1 MPVKLVG
8 RHYIADSQ
16 ISKRSRVKSKK
27 FNQRRSFMSKLLRN
41 LLALALAGASASAVA
56 EVTIGVTLS
65 ATGPAASLGIPEK
78 NTIALM
84 PKTIGGETVKYVV
97 LDDASDPTAASK
109 NARKLT
115 TEDKADVI
123 IGSSTTPTSTAVLEV
138 AAETK
143 TPQIA
148 LAPFAP
154 AADKAAWVFQTPQD
168 FGIMAGAIVAHMQA
182 NNVKTVAFIGYSDGY
197 GELWLRV
204 MNSITAAKGIKMVAT
219 ERYNRTDTSVTGQI
233 LKILSEK
240 PDSVLVV
247 GSGTPAALPQATLV
261 ERGYKGR
268 IYQTH
273 GVANNDFLRVGGKNV
288 EGAVLPVGPV
298 LVPAQLPDSHPSK
311 KAALEYIKAYEAANG
326 AGSHSTFGAHTWD
339 AGLLLQ
345 RAIPEALKKAKP
357 GTAEFRAALRE
368 ALENV
373 KELAATHG
381 VFTFSATDHKG
392 LDGRSVVMVSIEN
405 GAWKLLR

>member
-1 MPVKLVG
+1 
-8 RHYIADSQ
+8 
-16 ISKRSRVKSKK
+16 
-27 FNQRRSFMSKLLRN
+27 MSKLLRS
-41 LLALALAGASASAVA
+41 LLALALVGAASTAVA

-84 PKTIGGETVKYVV
+84 PKTIGGEAVKYVV

-109 NARKLT
+109 NARKLA

-154 AADKAAWVFQTPQD
+154 AADKAAWVFQPPQD
-168 FGIMAGAIVAHMQA
+168 FSIMGGAIVAHMQA
-182 NNVKTVAFIGYSDGY
+182 NNVKTMAFIGYSDGY

-204 MNSITAAKGIKMVAT
+204 MNGITGAKGIKIVAT

-233 LKILSEK
+233 LKIMNEK
-240 PDSVLVV
+240 PDAVLVV
-247 GSGTPAALPQATLV
+247 GSGTPAALPQATLI

-298 LVPAQLPDSHPSK
+298 LIPDQLPDSHPSK
-311 KAALEYIKAYEAANG
+311 KASLEYIKAYEGAYG

-339 AGLLLQ
+339 ASLMLQ

-357 GTAEFRAALRE
+357 GTAEFRAALRD
-368 ALENV
+368 ALENI
-373 KELAATHG
+373 KDLAATHG
-381 VFTFSATDHKG
+381 VFNFSPTDHKG
-392 LDGRSVVMVSIEN
+392 LDGRAVVMVRIEN
-405 GAWKLLR
+405 GAWNLLR

>member
-1 MPVKLVG
+1 M
-8 RHYIADSQ
+8 
-16 ISKRSRVKSKK
+16 
-27 FNQRRSFMSKLLRN
+27 NKLLRN
-41 LLALALAGASASAVA
+41 LLALALAGAATTAVA
-56 EVTIGVTLS
+56 EIIVGVTVS

-84 PKTIGGETVKYVV
+84 PKTIGGEAVKYIV
-97 LDDASDPTAASK
+97 LDDATDPTAASK
-109 NARKLT
+109 NARKLV

-123 IGSSTTPTSTAVLEV
+123 IGATTTPTSTAVLEV

-148 LAPFAP
+148 MAPFAP
-154 AADKAAWVFQTPQD
+154 AADKASWVFQTPQD
-168 FGIMAGAIVAHMQA
+168 FGVMAGAIVGHMAA
-182 NNVKTVAFIGYSDGY
+182 NGVKTVAFIGYSDGY
-197 GELWLRV
+197 GELWLRDLNRV
-204 MNSITAAKGIKMVAT
+204 AAAKGIKVVAT

-233 LKILSEK
+233 LKILTTN
-240 PDSVLVV
+240 PDSVLIA
-247 GSGTPAALPQATLV
+247 GSGTPAVLPQATLV

-298 LVPAQLPDSHPSK
+298 LIPSQLPDSHPSK
-311 KAALEYIKAYEAANG
+311 KAALEYIKAYEGANG
-326 AGSHSTFGAHTWD
+326 AGSHSTFGAHAWD

-357 GTAEFRAALRE
+357 GTAEFRAALRD
-368 ALENV
+368 ALENT

-381 VFTFSATDHKG
+381 VFSFSATDHKG
-392 LDGRSVVMVSIEN
+392 LDGRSVVMVVIEN
-405 GAWKLLR
+405 GTWKLLR